1 MLLLLLLSSVFAAD
15 TIFEPELQ
23 VRPRFE
29 AHTGRDGD
37 ASGGT
42 AAAISQRTRVGA
54 SLSVGDVTGRAQI
67 QDVRL
72 WGSETSTLADFS
84 ADGLD
89 LHQAYLKW
97 TPTEALT
104 LTAGR
109 QEIAFHEHRLVGT
122 VGWAQQGRSFD
133 GVRVATGTGKFSA
146 DVVGVIL
153 NEADPVAGTED
164 ALVGMLRAG
173 LAADKKNQADILV
186 IADRDQA
193 TDRTRVTAGLYAKG
207 TTAIV
212 SGRVEG
218 YYQLGSVGGATIG
231 AWLAGASVTIAPEV
245 ALNPS
250 ITLWY
255 DHLSGDPDPADD
267 EIRAFD
273 TLFATNHKFYG
284 ILDMMWFSIGGH
296 RDGRGLQDAALKLK
310 ADPVDGLTVKL
321 DGHAF
326 LASAPQGG
334 DSFLG
339 TEVDLTGAYAIT
351 EHLKAHLGGA
361 VLVPSDGDPDIWGF
375 VMLDVQL

>member
-218 YYQLGSVGGATIG
+218 YY
-231 AWLAGASVTIAPEV
+231 
-245 ALNPS
+245 
-250 ITLWY
+250 
-255 DHLSGDPDPADD
+255 
-267 EIRAFD
+267 
-273 TLFATNHKFYG
+273 
-284 ILDMMWFSIGGH
+284 
-296 RDGRGLQDAALKLK
+296 
-310 ADPVDGLTVKL
+310 
-321 DGHAF
+321 
-326 LASAPQGG
+326 
-334 DSFLG
+334 
-339 TEVDLTGAYAIT
+339 
-351 EHLKAHLGGA
+351 
-361 VLVPSDGDPDIWGF
+361 
-375 VMLDVQL
+375 